1 MERRS
6 KSASLFKD
14 AKYKGQSEKLVK
26 RALYC
31 RMCISHAINIKNY
44 SLKALNE
51 NGGVMQVAI
60 VCPPPI
66 INRPGY
72 VNTPRDTFTP
82 MSTLELENIRK
93 PIKIRAKRVKGKG
106 ANGKAAKSM
115 GKKKPRLI
123 DSVFSSIFTGEHDI
137 FEDHIYDDD
146 SPIATC
152 DLFDF
157 EPSFPVAPEEHP
169 RKRYGYWSLENNMN
183 MTVDLNDIELFARD
197 ELTD

>member
-14 AKYKGQSEKLVK
+14 AKYKGQNDKLMK

-44 SLKALNE
+44 SIKALNE

-72 VNTPRDTFTP
+72 VNTLRDTFTP
-82 MSTLELENIRK
+82 LSPSELNKIQK
-93 PIKIRAKRVKGKG
+93 PVKTRAKRGAGKG
-106 ANGKAAKSM
+106 ATVKSTKAA

-123 DSVFSSIFTGEHDI
+123 DSVFSNIFNGEHDI
-137 FEDHIYDDD
+137 FADDMYDDD

-157 EPSFPVAPEEHP
+157 DPTFPIMEDVP
-169 RKRYGYWSLENNMN
+169 RKRYGYWSLESPMN
-183 MTVDLNDIELFARD
+183 TTVDLNDIELFARD